1 MRKGILAALPI
12 CLLILSA
19 FVNLGVPAF
28 SQTSLKGP
36 NVESVKFTLYSDE
49 NIALKA
55 VKAGDIDAYFYR
67 IPLEIVS
74 DVKKD
79 PGLAVYDRDAG
90 SFGLLLNPA
99 PSKDGSM
106 LNPFQ
111 FKDVR
116 FAMNYLVDREFVV
129 GDVLKGSGSPMVD
142 PFGISSPEYQ
152 DIADIV
158 ESFGFRHDFNGAEKM
173 MSDALGSA
181 GATKENGKW
190 MFKGNP
196 ISIKIFIRSDDPR
209 RNSIGE
215 ALSSDLEK
223 IGFTVEK
230 IYGDLSRAQLDVYG
244 SNPQDL
250 DWQIYTEGYAG
261 TLTFVAYNPVVPAQM
276 YAPWYG
282 NMPGRGNTG
291 WQYSNNTLDDITQKI
306 ANLNFTSKEERTDL
320 VRQAITQ
327 GIQESVRIF
336 IAQTKEPYVASSSVT
351 GLVNDFGAGISSR
364 FSLIDAKPASGNALN
379 IGVRQ
384 LSQGA
389 WNNIAGL
396 KDTFSITIFSAIF
409 DFATLK
415 DPYLG
420 TTIPMRENW
429 TDVVTK
435 GPTGSLSVPADVQKW
450 DAYNSQWE
458 PVGGDETTK
467 SKATY
472 KALYS
477 DWHNGIPMDKND
489 LLYSYYFTFEWGTNT
504 TKSGAPDLTV
514 DPEVTPT
521 VSASLPTLK
530 GIRFLSDDT
539 FESYVDVWH
548 FDDKEIADYG
558 TLWAAE
564 PWEVTAA
571 EERLVTAGKVS
582 FSSSG
587 AVEKG
592 VDWLSLVNP
601 QHAEMIRA
609 ELQKMKSEQFI
620 PAALKG
626 LVSAEDAIKRYD
638 ASMKWISDHKNAVI
652 SNGPF
657 YLDSFNAEGQTATIK
672 AFRDSSYPFEQGYW
686 ASRFGKPMV
695 ASIESVDTQGP
706 VTIGQPKAITVSVNV
721 AGQPS
726 SDAQVKYLISGD
738 KGIVAEGDAAPVQ
751 NGQFEIKLS
760 ANQTS
765 QLSPGANTLKV
776 FAISNKAY
784 KLALFSTP
792 VLASAESSGVG
803 TGQTNN
809 TSSNSGNTQAD
820 SKSGCLIATAA
831 FGSELTPQV
840 QYLRNFRQNYILET
854 ASGSAFMN
862 TFNTIYYSF
871 SPQVA
876 DYERGQPWLQQTVKT
891 ALYPLFGILMLSEQA
906 HNSVSGGEAGTML
919 AGATASSLIGMV
931 YIAPAIAIYTLAKRG
946 NTKFRASWLKMLL
959 LALGATAVAM
969 LAGTMTHNADLLS
982 MTTAAFVVLTAAV
995 SALVAG
1001 IFVVSRILSVK
1012 RGREF

>member
-1 MRKGILAALPI
+1 MRKGILAILPI
-12 CLLILSA
+12 GLLIFAA
-19 FVNLGVPAF
+19 FASLGAPAY
-28 SQTSLKGP
+28 SQTSTTKGP
-36 NVESVKFTLYSDE
+36 NVDSVRFTQYSDE

-79 PGLAVYDRDAG
+79 PDLTVYDRDAG

-99 PSKDGSM
+99 PSRDTSV

-111 FKDVR
+111 LKDVR
-116 FAMNYLVDREFVV
+116 FAMNYLVDREFAVNEI
-129 GDVLKGSGSPMVD
+129 LKGSGSPMID
-142 PFGISSPEYQ
+142 AFGISSPEYQ
-152 DIADIV
+152 DVADIV
-158 ESFGFRHDFNGAEKM
+158 ESFGFRHDFNGAQKM
-173 MSDALGSA
+173 IGDSLTSA
-181 GATKENGKW
+181 GAVNENGKW

-196 ISIKIFIRSDDPR
+196 VSIKIFIRSDDPR

-230 IYGDLSRAQLDVYG
+230 IYGDLSRAQLDIYG

-250 DWQIYTEGYAG
+250 KWQIYTEGYAG
-261 TLTFVAYNPVVPAQM
+261 TLTFVAYNPVVLAQM

-282 NMPGRGNTG
+282 NMPGRGNPG
-291 WQYSNNTLDDITQKI
+291 EWQYTNETLDNITQKI
-306 ANLNFTSKEERTDL
+306 VNLNFTSKEERTEL
-320 VRQAITQ
+320 VREALTQ
-327 GIQESVRIF
+327 GIQESVRLF

-364 FSLIDAKPASGNALN
+364 FSLIDAKPASGNTLN
-379 IGVRQ
+379 VGVRQ
-384 LSQGA
+384 LAQGA
-389 WNNIAGL
+389 WNNIDGL
-396 KDTFSITIFSAIF
+396 KDTFSITIFSAIY
-409 DFATLK
+409 DFPALK

-420 TTIPMRENW
+420 TTIPMRNNW
-429 TDVVTK
+429 TEVVTK
-435 GPTGSLSVPADVQKW
+435 GPIGSLSVPTDAQKW
-450 DAYNSQWE
+450 DPYSSEWKA
-458 PVGGDETTK
+458 VGDGTTTK
-467 SKATY
+467 SMATY

-477 DWHNGIPMDKND
+477 KWHNGIPMDKND

-504 TKSGAPDLTV
+504 TKAGAPDLTV
-514 DPEVTPT
+514 DPDFTPT

-530 GIRFLSDDT
+530 GIKFISDDT

-571 EERLVTAGKVS
+571 EERLVTTGKVS

-592 VDWLSLVNP
+592 VDWLSMVNP
-601 QHAEMIRA
+601 QHAAMVRA
-609 ELQKMKSEQFI
+609 ELQKMKDEQFI
-620 PAALKG
+620 PPALKG
-626 LVSAEDAIKRYD
+626 LVSTEDAIKRYD
-638 ASMKWISDHKNAVI
+638 ASMKWISDHNNAVI

-672 AFRDSSYPFEQGYW
+672 AFRDSSYPFPQDYW
-686 ASRFGKPMV
+686 SSKFGKPMV
-695 ASIESVDTQGP
+695 ASIEGVDTQGP
-706 VTIGQPKAITVSVNV
+706 VNIGQPKDIKVSINV
-721 AGQPS
+721 AGEPS

-738 KGIVAEGDAAPVQ
+738 KGMASGDATPGQ
-751 NGQFEIKLS
+751 DGQFEINLS

-776 FAISNKAY
+776 FATSNKAAR
-784 KLALFSTP
+784 LAVFSTP
-792 VLASAESSGVG
+792 VLATTEAASPSP
-803 TGQTNN
+803 TGQNNN
-809 TSSNSGNTQAD
+809 TNENPPATND

-840 QYLRNFRQNYILET
+840 QFLRNFRQNYILET
-854 ASGSAFMN
+854 SSGSAFMN

-876 DYERGQPWLQQTVKT
+876 DYERGQPWLQSTVKT
-891 ALYPLFGILMLSEQA
+891 GLYPLFGILMLSEKA
-906 HNSVSGGEAGTML
+906 HNSVNGGEAGTMF

-931 YIAPAIAIYTLAKRG
+931 YIAPAVAAYTILKKGQTR
-946 NTKFRASWLKMLL
+946 FRTSWLKVLL
-959 LALGATAVAM
+959 LALGAVAVAM
-969 LAGTMTHNADLLS
+969 LAGTATHSAGLLS
-982 MTTAAFVVLTAAV
+982 VTTAMFVVLTAAIT
-995 SALVAG
+995 ALVAG
-1001 IFVVSRILSVK
+1001 IFVVSRILK
-1012 RGREF
+1012 RNREF